1 MKLIIL
7 LSIFIYAL
15 SLNSTYYMDCKD
27 GADDLFFI
35 TKSRCNQ
42 YNPDGGYCCYV
53 RLEDDDD
60 FFFEIHDAYDN
71 TSKFNSTKLRK
82 LYQDGF
88 CLGISKEGYDNIEQ
102 VVKELKNN
110 YEVYEVKIYCWQ
122 KYIEFNFLII
132 LILLLIALIF

>member
-60 FFFEIHDAYDN
+60 FF
-71 TSKFNSTKLRK
+71 LRFMM
-82 LYQDGF
+82 LM
-88 CLGISKEGYDNIEQ
+88 
-102 VVKELKNN
+102 
-110 YEVYEVKIYCWQ
+110 
-122 KYIEFNFLII
+122 II
-132 LILLLIALIF
+132 LVNSIQQN